1 MRPYRLLLLLLALL
15 LQACSA
21 TGPVSLAHVRDFAAA
36 STKLTAYGELSTRF
50 RDTYQREAPYLTPA
64 ADRIAREADAKRRA
78 AHGDFLA
85 SQKALALYM
94 QTLAALAGDGAYDL
108 TPQLDELGAGLQA
121 NTHSGLEQRHISAYT
136 GLTRLLTRVIASGYQ
151 NRSVET
157 MVRDGDEHVQVL
169 LEGMTTLLRLYAR
182 THENE
187 KRTVL
192 GLFEVELPLSAKPQD
207 RMLVTLARVHYM
219 SKANEYRLVDRRFD
233 LAREGLE
240 KIGAGHR
247 TMRERL
253 ESLRGAEVRDFLRN
267 LARDLRV
274 VREGLTQS

>member
-1 MRPYRLLLLLLALL
+1 MRLTKLLLLAFILL

-21 TGPVSLAHVRDFAAA
+21 TGPVSLAHVRDFADA
-36 STKLTAYGELSTRF
+36 STKLAAYGELSNRF
-50 RDTYQREAPYLTPA
+50 RDTYQREAPYLTPS
-64 ADRIAREADAKRRA
+64 ADRIARESDAKRKA
-78 AHGDFLA
+78 AHADFVA

-94 QTLAALAGDGAYDL
+94 QTLAALAGEGTYDL
-108 TPQLDELGAGLQA
+108 TAQLDELGAGLQA
-121 NTHSGLEQRHISAYT
+121 NTSSGLEQRHITAYT
-136 GLTRLLTRVIASGYQ
+136 GLTRLLTRVIASSYQ

-169 LEGMTTLLRLYAR
+169 LDGMQTLLRLYAK

-192 GLFEVELPLSAKPQD
+192 GLFEVELPLSTKPQD

-219 SKANEYRLVDRRFD
+219 SKVNEYRLIDRRFD

-240 KIGAGHR
+240 KIAAGHKTLR
-247 TMRERL
+247 SRL
-253 ESLRGAEVRDFLRN
+253 ETLRGDEVRDFLRN
-267 LARDLRV
+267 LVRDLRV
-274 VREGLTQS
+274 VRDGLNQS

>member
-1 MRPYRLLLLLLALL
+1 MRLTKLLLLASFLL

-21 TGPVSLAHVRDFAAA
+21 TGPVSLAHVRDFADA
-36 STKLTAYGELSTRF
+36 STKLAAYGELSNRF

-64 ADRIAREADAKRRA
+64 ADRIARESDAKRKA
-78 AHGDFLA
+78 AHADFVA

-94 QTLAALAGDGAYDL
+94 QTLAALAGEGTYDL

-121 NTHSGLEQRHISAYT
+121 NTSSGLEQRHITAYT
-136 GLTRLLTRVIASGYQ
+136 GLTRLLTRVIAGSYQ

-169 LEGMTTLLRLYAR
+169 LGGMQTLLRLYAK

-192 GLFEVELPLSAKPQD
+192 GLFEVELPLSTKPQD

-219 SKANEYRLVDRRFD
+219 SKVNEYRLIDRRFD

-240 KIGAGHR
+240 KIAAGHKTLR
-247 TMRERL
+247 SRL
-253 ESLRGAEVRDFLRN
+253 ETLRGDEVRDFLRN
-267 LARDLRV
+267 VVRDLRV
-274 VREGLTQS
+274 VRDGLNQS